1 MKHEQIRKMV
11 LEVMKVYGSIK
22 EGRHAID
29 RWFLAFREEQN
40 RHQR

>member
-1 MKHEQIRKMV
+1 MKNAQIRKMI

-29 RWFLAFREEQN
+29 RWFLVFREQQN

>member
-29 RWFLAFREEQN
+29 RWFLSFREEQN